1 MQGQTRQLRHF
12 CKLCRFLCKHHYVNG
27 SNQFASGLT
36 TPADIGV
43 PSQGITLDVGFMR
56 FLCIMLTQ
64 GKFCLPWV
72 YFVHFNENAVYISYF
87 AACRLV

>member
-27 SNQFASGLT
+27 SNQFASGST

-43 PSQGITLDVGFMR
+43 PSQGITLDVDFMCC
-56 FLCIMLTQ
+56 LCIMIPQ
-64 GKFCLPWV
+64 GKLCLPWV
-72 YFVHFNENAVYISYF
+72 CFVQFNENDACISCCEAKY
-87 AACRLV
+87 LV

>member
-27 SNQFASGLT
+27 SNLKVVKHPT
-36 TPADIGV
+36 CADIGV
-43 PSQGITLDVGFMR
+43 GLPVMALDVGFMR
-56 FLCIMLTQ
+56 FLCIMITQ
-64 GKFCLPWV
+64 GKLNLPWV